1 MGLKKDLIRVAV
13 SNFIVLISSVVNGLV
28 LPYILSI
35 EDFAQ
40 VKTYTLYASFIGL
53 LHFGFVDGLNIKY
66 GGYAKETVD
75 KKEFNGYHNFFLSFQ
90 LLLVVVVVIA
100 GFVLNNDILL
110 LISLAILPINLQS
123 FFLYYYQAIAQ
134 FKEYSITTIIVPLA
148 SIIITLSLMLL
159 GVKDYRFYVL
169 ASICGYIIS
178 VVFLEYK
185 YGRSTKYNLSISLK
199 SIPINAKLFKLV
211 FFSGFYIMLGNLLF
225 TLFFDSGRWISKIFT
240 GDINFAIY
248 SLGVSLIGFV
258 MVFIGAINK
267 TFYPHLYNNHSKE
280 VVRNIKIILF
290 IISSFTLVGY
300 FFLETIV
307 TSFLPKYIDALPV
320 TAILMASLPG
330 MVVIKSIYVN
340 LYKIKKIEKKF
351 LRDTFVYLAIAL
363 SLSLSIYFY
372 FKSLE
377 SIAVASVISIYIWT
391 MLPISCQPFV
401 LKEFLKDALYFSLM
415 FTLFWYAYN
424 AEYNNAIRI
433 VCCAIGILLLNIFFY
448 KKHVLNLIKRRV

>member
-1 MGLKKDLIRVAV
+1 MSLKKDLVRVSF

-35 EDFAQ
+35 EDFSQ
-40 VKTYTLYASFIGL
+40 VKTYTLYASFIGF

-66 GGYAKETVD
+66 GGHNSDSVD
-75 KKEFNGYHNFFLSFQ
+75 KKEFNTYHNFFLSFQ
-90 LLLVVVVVIA
+90 LVAIVLIFVI
-100 GFVLNNDILL
+100 GFILSNDILL
-110 LISLAILPINLQS
+110 LIGLAILPINLQS
-123 FFLYYYQAIAQ
+123 FFLYYFQAIAQ
-134 FKEYSITTIIVPLA
+134 FKQYSISTIIVPLV
-148 SIIITLSLMLL
+148 SILITITLMIL
-159 GVKDYRFYVL
+159 GVSDFRYYVL
-169 ASICGYIIS
+169 ASIFGYIVS
-178 VVFLEYK
+178 VFVLEYK
-185 YGRSTKYNLSISLK
+185 YKKTTNFSLSISLK
-199 SIPINAKLFKLV
+199 SIPMNIKLFRLI

-225 TLFFDSGRWISKIFT
+225 TLFFDSGRWIAKIFT

-401 LKEFLKDALYFSLM
+401 LKEFLKDALYFSLVFM
-415 FTLFWYAYN
+415 VFWYAYN